1 MPPYFFWVYRDDAG
15 EWRWRLYAWKN
26 RRILADSGEGFPSR
40 QSCERNIA
48 LVKAVAPAAPIE
60 YHESAR

>member
-1 MPPYFFWVYRDDAG
+1 MPPYFFWVYRDAAT
-15 EWRWRLYAWKN
+15 EWRWTLWAWGN
-26 RRILADSGEGFPSR
+26 RKKLCASGEGFSSL

-48 LVKAVAPAAPIE
+48 LVRSVVPSAPVE